1 MFPSSEAWSLFCY
14 ERKTNMTEKQLKAIG
29 ERIKEKRDSLGISQT
44 DLAEGLGIT
53 VPYLERVEK
62 GTKSMSIETLMAISE
77 KLGTTTDYILRGR
90 DVNQSEQTLDEV
102 KDIFNSFTAE
112 QAKDALFILEQVRDL
127 WEMRKNGNK

>member
-1 MFPSSEAWSLFCY
+1 
-14 ERKTNMTEKQLKAIG
+14 MTEKQLKAIG

-44 DLAEGLGIT
+44 DLVEGLGIT

-77 KLGTTTDYILRGR
+77 KLGVTTDYILRGS
-90 DVNQSEQTLDEV
+90 DANQSEKMLDEV
-102 KDIFNSFTAE
+102 KNIFNSFTAE
-112 QAKDALFILEQVRDL
+112 QAKDALFILMQIRDL